1 MKRSALPGCV
11 HVNETPRHRAAEG
24 GSDDRNPLTDPSCL
38 EWLDVRRARDVALVR
53 RPADAYAIHLHHI
66 DPGFGPI
73 RDEILTRWQQGA
85 YAPALGADIAAVP
98 GKDASTAQ
106 RIDQESYP
114 GQTPVTSYVART
126 AFLHTLAHGEA
137 APGHRGTPV
146 LRVLR
151 DYFVCGGRGPAGRSE
166 LRKVLLLRNGA
177 GMRWR
182 GSRPAATWAMPPL
195 RAWSFLC
202 AVWTRRSGAELDCII
217 HTPHPF
223 FGQVE

>member
-11 HVNETPRHRAAEG
+11 NVNETPRHRAAER

-38 EWLDVRRARDVALVR
+38 EWLDVRRARDVAMVR

-137 APGHRGTPV
+137 AQGIAGRPCYACYGIASFAVAEGRRAGARCARCSCYGTARGCAGV
-146 LRVLR
+146 A
-151 DYFVCGGRGPAGRSE
+151 GGRRQHGPC
-166 LRKVLLLRNGA
+166 LLCAPGPSSAPSGA
-177 GMRWR
+177 G
-182 GSRPAATWAMPPL
+182 GL
-195 RAWSFLC
+195 VLN
-202 AVWTRRSGAELDCII
+202 
-217 HTPHPF
+217 
-223 FGQVE
+223 